1 MAPTSARFR
10 VVGIFEFGY
19 DDFDRELAIVDLRA
33 IQGFVNRGDVVTGID
48 VRVED
53 PMATASI
60 AREIQGRL
68 PAGAYQALTWQEV
81 HRNLF
86 ESLKINKLW
95 LSIIMTSMVVVASFN
110 ILSTLVL
117 MVLDKT
123 REIAILKSMGASRGG
138 IMRIFVFQGLFIGVL
153 GTLLG
158 LLGGYGICQLIES
171 INFGLDPTVYKISAL
186 AIDIRLSEF
195 IIIGL
200 VAVSISFLATI
211 YPSWR
216 AGRLSPVD
224 GLRYD

>member
-1 MAPTSARFR
+1 MAPTSRQFR
-10 VVGIFEFGY
+10 VVGIFDFGY
-19 DDFDRELAIVDLRA
+19 DDFDRELAIADLRA
-33 IQGFVNRGDVVTGID
+33 IQSFINRGDVVTGVDI
-48 VRVED
+48 RVED
-53 PMATASI
+53 PFATASI
-60 AREIQGRL
+60 ARAVSGRL
-68 PAGAYQALTWQEV
+68 PAGSYQALTWQEV

-95 LSIIMTSMVVVASFN
+95 LSIIMTCMVVVASFN

-123 REIAILKSMGASRGG
+123 REIAILKSMGASKGG
-138 IMRIFVFQGLFIGVL
+138 IMRIFVMQGLFIGVV

-158 LLGGYGICQLIES
+158 LAGGYGICQLIES
-171 INFGLDPTVYKISAL
+171 LNFGLDPTVYKIGAL
-186 AIDIRLSEF
+186 AIDVRLSEF

-200 VAVSISFLATI
+200 VAVSISFLATL

-224 GLRYD
+224 GLRFD